1 MTFLSNCVMHPI
13 NFPVNPYIG
22 QIFYSPDND
31 KIFEFLEVTRTD
43 ELTGIV
49 EESGVWFDITDRD
62 LVP

>member
-1 MTFLSNCVMHPI
+1 MKTI
-13 NFPVNPYIG
+13 TFPVNPYIG

-31 KIFEFLEVTRTD
+31 KTFEFLEVTKTD
-43 ELTGIV
+43 ESTGIV